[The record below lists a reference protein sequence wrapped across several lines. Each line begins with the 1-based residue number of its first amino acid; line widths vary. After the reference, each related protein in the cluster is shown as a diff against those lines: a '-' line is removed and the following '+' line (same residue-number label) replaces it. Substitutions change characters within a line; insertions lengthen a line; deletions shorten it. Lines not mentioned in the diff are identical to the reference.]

1 MPFTDFPNGLT
12 SFGIPLFGDITP
24 GSIPGNVYVVGNPND
39 ANLAYIKARFG
50 DTSYTTPSGVT
61 TQMFQPNLQSA
72 INACVDLRGDVIFVG
87 PRTTVVATPILL
99 NKKGITVAALFNFGG
114 GIDNGE
120 RTTFNADATPNIP
133 CFIVS
138 EPCIISGLGFDSAN
152 TLTLTGAVGGA
163 ISLGPGSGFDG
174 GNFVTIQNC
183 RFDNFGAAACAIS
196 SQYNDYVKII
206 NCDFDG
212 TNNATSGGANEFASG
227 INVIQS
233 HFMTVEGCTFRGCT
247 YAILH
252 GTANPSS
259 STHSCQNFIYFGNRV
274 MVSGGTERFVNFNT
288 LATYSLS
295 YGLISNNY
303 LGTATDTASYNDTV
317 ANAKT
322 AKVTFSGNH
331 YAE

>member
-1 MPFTDFPNGLT
+1 MPFTDYPNGLS
-12 SFGIPLFGDITP
+12 SFGIPQFGNVTP
-24 GSIPGNVYVVGNPND
+24 GNVPGNVYVVGNAND
-39 ANLAYIKARFG
+39 TNLAYIKARFG
-50 DTSYTTPSGVT
+50 NTAYTALNGTI
-61 TQMFQPNLQSA
+61 TQMFQPDLQSA
-72 INACVDLRGDVIFVG
+72 INACVDLRGDLILVG
-87 PRTTVVATPILL
+87 PRTYTLTTPILV
-99 NKKGITVAALFNFGG
+99 NKKGITIAALFDFGG

-120 RTTFNADATPNIP
+120 RTTFNIDGVADKP

-152 TLTLTGAVGGA
+152 TLTLTGTQGGA

-212 TNNATSGGANEFASG
+212 TNNAVSGGANEFASG
-227 INVIQS
+227 VNVIQS
-233 HFMTVEGCTFRGCT
+233 HYMTIEGCTFRGCT

-252 GTANPSS
+252 GTPNPASAS
-259 STHSCQNFIYFGNRV
+259 HSCQNFIYKANRV
-274 MVSGGTERFVNFNT
+274 FPSGGTEKFINFNT

-295 YGLISNNY
+295 YGLVADNW
-303 LGTATDTASYNDTV
+303 LGLATDTGAYNDTV

-331 YAE
+331 YEE